1 MLRSPSPTA
10 TNLVLALIGS
20 GPRSYATAL
29 VVLRRLPAIFAV
41 PSLLPREKV
50 SEFLGGEPQW
60 TLAKPLRSTLQ
71 TSVLI
76 SGYNHGAG
84 KGQLEP

>member
-1 MLRSPSPTA
+1 MLRPPAPTA

-20 GPRSYATAL
+20 GPRSHATAL
-29 VVLRRLPAIFAV
+29 IVLRSLSAIFAV
-41 PSLLPREKV
+41 PFLLPREKV
-50 SEFLGGEPQW
+50 SGFLGGEPQW

-71 TSVLI
+71 TLVPV